1 MLPKINQTLFLQVA
15 NVDENA
21 EKEEYKSRISDEG
34 DDSFSM
40 EVPIDVKSGKLK
52 RLYVS
57 DMISAYY
64 VSNDGVKNYFNTEVL
79 GFTKDVLKWVIIKKP
94 QLDAITKVQRRTFL
108 RVTADLEVAVK
119 LSEHFKF
126 LAITEDVGG
135 GGISFVCNGSVP
147 IKQSDMVS
155 CWLLVP
161 YRNGSIDHVPF
172 KGDLVRVKPL
182 ETGRQ
187 LVMLSYTDITDA
199 DRQRV
204 IRYCFERQLDFRKK

>member
-1 MLPKINQTLFLQVA
+1 MLPKISQTLFLQVA
-15 NVDENA
+15 NVDETE
-21 EKEEYKSRISDEG
+21 EKEEYKSRISDVGEE
-34 DDSFSM
+34 SFSID
-40 EVPIDVKSGKLK
+40 VPIDVKSGKLH
-52 RLYVS
+52 RVYVG
-57 DMISAYY
+57 DTISAYY
-64 VSNDGVKNYFNTEVL
+64 VSNDGAKYYFNSEVM
-79 GFTKDVLKWVIIKKP
+79 GFTNDVLKLVIIKKP

-135 GGISFVCNGSVP
+135 GGISFVCDGSVP
-147 IKQSDMVS
+147 IKQKDVVS

-172 KGDLVRVKPL
+172 KGDLVRIKPL
-182 ETGRQ
+182 DTGKQ
-187 LVMLSYTDITDA
+187 LVMLSYTEITDP
-199 DRQRV
+199 DRQKV